1 MEIRVPGWAKDIKDE
16 GVLTFLAFAKR
27 MADQHGWDEWYNMH
41 ETDAGR
47 ICNKRIEGLIPW
59 LQTYDEIYKHMEI
72 GKPLAGSLIFKFK
85 KDQPKCSNVGIAA
98 RTNSFHCTVLKSDRA
113 RITWS
118 YLLGCTNNN
127 LIGENNPRP
136 GFENSFGLSVFK
148 LDRPAAVYQKK
159 NKNEEKE
166 T

>member
-1 MEIRVPGWAKDIKDE
+1 MKIRIPGWGKDIKDE

-27 MADQHGWDEWYNMH
+27 LAEQHGWDEWYNMH

-59 LQTYDEIYKHMEI
+59 LQSYDEVYKHMEI
-72 GKPLAGSLIFKFK
+72 GKPLKGSLIFRFR
-85 KDQPKCSNVGIAA
+85 DNQPKAGNVGIACK
-98 RTNSFHCTVLKSDRA
+98 TNSFHDIELKSERA
-113 RITWS
+113 KITWS

-136 GFENSFGLSVFK
+136 GFENTYGMSIFK
-148 LDRPAAVYQKK
+148 LDRPAKVYKKKQK
-159 NKNEEKE
+159 
-166 T
+166 